1 MTLDDWQAL
10 DARIARMMGWIEW
23 NDIPRAD
30 RDSILRRRGED
41 VPEILSKTSP
51 EWRAFALE
59 TVRAFWWEHHDEHGW
74 IHAYERRDWQPHKDV
89 AQALAAKNRLV
100 SQGWRFQLKTFPPTE
115 LSLAKSAAEFYTYG
129 TPPYYSRADADAK
142 AICLAIEE
150 WMDTQKEKP

>member
-1 MTLDDWQAL
+1 MTLDDWRAL

-23 NDIPRAD
+23 DDIPRAD

-41 VPEILSKTSP
+41 VPEILSKASP

-89 AQALAAKNRLV
+89 AQAIGALERL
-100 SQGWRFQLKTFPPTE
+100 SEQGVNYSITRFTKHEAIVQLWGY
-115 LSLAKSAAEFYTYG
+115 LD
-129 TPPYYSRADADAK
+129 RAVCVRRRTGEILRET
-142 AICLAIEE
+142 ICLAIEA
-150 WMDTQKEKP
+150 WLDAQGDGASG